1 MPPQKC
7 DGFNLYEKPSG
18 PKMRPEAG
26 MTPIGR
32 IASSLA
38 AVALLNGCC
47 GFLSSDEARYEKNLE
62 CAGRITDLKSIEIL
76 AKGNFCCEP
85 LPPGIQSLP
94 QARRFYL
101 EKARNLKPDA
111 VEPLLGLGRAYWE
124 EGNFSEAQKCFQ
136 LAAPRLEKPIYAEI
150 AAVTMMRLQGRF
162 DEGRALAEKIRT
174 EKGVDGEKVA
184 EYLLGRLA
192 FDAGE
197 ILTAQVHF
205 EMALRRAEKGDFG
218 LGGTPFT
225 MRDARFYL
233 ALIKHRSGDPQGA
246 YVDFLAF
253 LKKMSDPEFQI
264 FYAYWLPRL
273 KDDQGALFEKIE
285 KDWTH
290 VRQ

>member
-1 MPPQKC
+1 
-7 DGFNLYEKPSG
+7 
-18 PKMRPEAG
+18 
-26 MTPIGR
+26 MTPFGR

-38 AVALLNGCC
+38 ALALLGGCC
-47 GFLSSDEARYEKNLE
+47 GFLPSEEARYKKNLE

-76 AKGNFCCEP
+76 AKGNFCCDP
-85 LPPGIQSLP
+85 LPPEIKTLP

-101 EKARNLKPDA
+101 ENARNLRPDA
-111 VEPLLGLGRAYWE
+111 VEPLLGLGRAYWD
-124 EGNFSEAQKCFQ
+124 EGNYAEAQKHFQ
-136 LAAPRLEKPIYAEI
+136 MAAPRMEKPIYAEI

-162 DEGRALAEKIRT
+162 DEGRALAEKIRS

-184 EYLLGRLA
+184 EYLLGKLD

-197 ILTAQVHF
+197 ILAARVHF
-205 EMALRRAEKGDFG
+205 ELALKRAEKGEYG
-218 LGGTPFT
+218 LGGAPFT
-225 MRDARFYL
+225 MRDVHFYL

-246 YVDFLAF
+246 YVEFLAF

-285 KDWTH
+285 KDWTR